1 MNIPQSLHDE
11 ADWPLWPSVL
21 LVLFLYSVSEFAQN
35 TVCHSSYS
43 QYKYSTVVEGKW
55 PKSSAVTGQ
64 KKASHNKSCIFKVLA
79 TVIHMTTRWL
89 MSIRIRRIQVGYIF
103 LHPFMYL
110 GQTIN
115 SDFILK
121 TLKIQREKGKKY
133 SLDFFWYSIQIHWY
147 ARIQLCIWCKEPS
160 PIDDFLRWMKASF
173 PRLLL
178 SLITKVMHYYC
189 GLYAP
194 VCTQILMRL
203 YGHKYISLE
212 TYSYFRT
219 P

>member
-103 LHPFMYL
+103 PHPFMYL
-110 GQTIN
+110 GQTVN

-121 TLKIQREKGKKY
+121 ALKIQR
-133 SLDFFWYSIQIHWY
+133 DFFCILSKYIGMLEYSY
-147 ARIQLCIWCKEPS
+147 VFDVRS
-160 PIDDFLRWMKASF
+160 PPPLMTFFDEWRPPFLVF
-173 PRLLL
+173 FCL
-178 SLITKVMHYYC
+178 SLQKWCIIT
-189 GLYAP
+189 AAF
-194 VCTQILMRL
+194 MRL
-203 YGHKYISLE
+203 SVHRSWCDSMV
-212 TYSYFRT
+212 TNTF